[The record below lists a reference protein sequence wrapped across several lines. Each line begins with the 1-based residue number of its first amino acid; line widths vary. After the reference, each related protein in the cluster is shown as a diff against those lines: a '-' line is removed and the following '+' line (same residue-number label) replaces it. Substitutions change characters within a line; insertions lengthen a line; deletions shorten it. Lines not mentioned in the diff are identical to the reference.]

1 MHKISLCLSQRQC
14 LSLLVR
20 LAGTDRA
27 RYLKQMEESVAP
39 GDPVD
44 KREEMELAMQQVWER
59 SEAFS
64 YLHKC
69 VASYTHSLSVSLCL
83 WSDLC

>member
-1 MHKISLCLSQRQC
+1 MFPIQGYLLLLTTALMVGGSLIYFFLSQRQC

-39 GDPVD
+39 GDPAD
-44 KREEMELAMQQVWER
+44 KREEMELAMQQV
-59 SEAFS
+59 
-64 YLHKC
+64 
-69 VASYTHSLSVSLCL
+69 
-83 WSDLC
+83 